1 MTKIILLL
9 AILILAPINT
19 SASTQSIQ
27 IESIN
32 LSTQVVKATGTMAQ
46 NAILMDSSAIN
57 QGADLCSNDNAYVA
71 GHSSPTKRRQKAGR
85 VFSNLHKVKRGDIIT
100 ANDCSYEVRSITII
114 TGKANKN
121 GISYTFTKD
130 LANFVKENT
139 FENGTLTLQTC
150 TKKLGQIL
158 IIKAV
163 KL

>member
-19 SASTQSIQ
+19 SASTQTLKIK
-27 IESIN
+27 SIN
-32 LSTQVVKATGTMAQ
+32 LNTQVVNASGTMAQ
-46 NAILMDSSAIN
+46 NAILMDSSPIN
-57 QGADLCSNDNAYVA
+57 QGADLCSNDNAYIA

-85 VFSNLHKVKRGDIIT
+85 VFANLHKVKRGEIIT
-100 ANDCSYEVRSITII
+100 ANDCSYEVRSITVL
-114 TGKANKN
+114 TGRANKN
-121 GISYTFTKD
+121 GISYTFSKKQAD
-130 LANFVKENT
+130 FVKENT